1 MNANASIMGLCE
13 TESSRRWAVVCNGR
27 VEIVCITR
35 DLSSGKGLLLWSEE
49 KMSSENDPNSVGG
62 GVIGVAIANIVT

>member
-1 MNANASIMGLCE
+1 MLMRVLWVCVRQNRQGDGL
-13 TESSRRWAVVCNGR
+13 WFCNGR
-27 VEIVCITR
+27 VKIVCITR